1 MIEHCPFLEIGA
13 TTGDLCWAPIMGIV
27 VIPLSSLFME
37 WAGLPVERLLAVL
50 VIAVVLVVREILWLW
65 EQYQGQI
72 RDGKV
77 I

>member
-1 MIEHCPFLEIGA
+1 
-13 TTGDLCWAPIMGIV
+13 MGIV
-27 VIPLSSLFME
+27 VIPLSLLFME